1 MLNFNLTFQVQGL
14 DDQFDG
20 VQYDWP
26 PVHIPRTMGHT
37 QVGVGEKARPRFVLL
52 FLLFLFL
59 FLLLLLLLLF
69 LFLFLFL
76 VFLRFGGGKVV
87 VPVVPTNGQVLSE

>member
-52 FLLFLFL
+52 FLRFLFL
-59 FLLLLLLLLF
+59 FLLLL
-69 LFLFLFL
+69 L